1 MVHSAQISDLGG
13 GIPTPTGTGAS
24 GTWGINITG
33 NADTVDSLHASSFL
47 RSDASDTVNAG
58 VTYSWAAT
66 DTHGLQFRNSSF
78 SDYYL
83 YIGGWTSANN
93 NNISRIRNSNGNLHI
108 DSAANGQLYLNWYT
122 AGSVEVGS
130 SMNVTGTVTAPTF
143 SGTATTAGTLSAGAT
158 VNRILP
164 YSSSYGS
171 GYNTAAIE
179 VREYNLEGSAGGT
192 EWSRAPRIG
201 FHWAGRVASQIMM
214 DVSGTIIAADNPG
227 TGYANFFA
235 NYIFGNNGLM
245 VYARD
250 AGVPVHSGATWSN
263 HIYLSNYGRMWSM
276 GVESSGSLAMGFFSW
291 SGSTG
296 GTRYLNG
303 YIHGTIYGSRMN
315 FTGQHRT
322 FVENI
327 PHTSAIDYEGLI
339 VSANKNKYI
348 KMSDGVEHGNKAITV
363 NESLPVVSL
372 SNTCMD
378 KSCFGVISSS
388 EDPETRS
395 DAYGNFVSVFEKE
408 LGDTRIYINSVG
420 EGAIWVT
427 NINGNLESGDYITTS
442 NVTGYGQKQIS
453 DSLKN
458 YTVAK
463 ITMDCDFKPVQ
474 QPVKRILKRL
484 GNVNYWVKR
493 TEIQILENEYNTTD
507 ESARSVTYDSDNNPI
522 YSRVELR
529 EERKDPNDESYEL
542 EIREEMINVLDE
554 NNEFQWEDTGEMEPA
569 YKIRYLTADGTQT
582 DEANAVHI
590 AAFVGCTYHCG

>member
-1 MVHSAQISDLGG
+1 
-13 GIPTPTGTGAS
+13 
-24 GTWGINITG
+24 
-33 NADTVDSLHASSFL
+33 
-47 RSDASDTVNAG
+47 
-58 VTYSWAAT
+58 
-66 DTHGLQFRNSSF
+66 
-78 SDYYL
+78 
-83 YIGGWTSANN
+83 
-93 NNISRIRNSNGNLHI
+93 
-108 DSAANGQLYLNWYT
+108 
-122 AGSVEVGS
+122 
-130 SMNVTGTVTAPTF
+130 
-143 SGTATTAGTLSAGAT
+143 
-158 VNRILP
+158 
-164 YSSSYGS
+164 
-171 GYNTAAIE
+171 
-179 VREYNLEGSAGGT
+179 
-192 EWSRAPRIG
+192 
-201 FHWAGRVASQIMM
+201 
-214 DVSGTIIAADNPG
+214 
-227 TGYANFFA
+227 
-235 NYIFGNNGLM
+235 
-245 VYARD
+245 
-250 AGVPVHSGATWSN
+250 
-263 HIYLSNYGRMWSM
+263 
-276 GVESSGSLAMGFFSW
+276 
-291 SGSTG
+291 
-296 GTRYLNG
+296 
-303 YIHGTIYGSRMN
+303 
-315 FTGQHRT
+315 
-322 FVENI
+322 
-327 PHTSAIDYEGLI
+327 
-339 VSANKNKYI
+339 
-348 KMSDGVEHGNKAITV
+348 MSDGVEHGNKAITV

-427 NINGNLESGDYITTS
+427 NINGDLESGDYITTS

-542 EIREEMINVLDE
+542 EIREEMMNVLDE